1 MGDIKGEIL
10 SLSEKYSIKC
20 LETASL
26 EEKVETQHRSL
37 QQANQRVFQLDAR
50 WETML
55 ETQERGG
62 KSFRKGRGRRE
73 VAERVVMD

>member
-37 QQANQRVFQLDAR
+37 QEANQKVFQLDAR
-50 WETML
+50 WESST
-55 ETQERGG
+55 TP
-62 KSFRKGRGRRE
+62 FRLHEDARR
-73 VAERVVMD
+73 

>member
-26 EEKVETQHRSL
+26 EERVETQHRSL
-37 QQANQRVFQLDAR
+37 QEANQRVFQLDAR
-50 WETML
+50 WDGVLT
-55 ETQERGG
+55 
-62 KSFRKGRGRRE
+62 
-73 VAERVVMD
+73 D